1 MACYLRKPTYGW
13 YVILSN
19 LGTLAQLFI
28 AWYFSHMPRKKTE
41 ISDKAI
47 QDLEVSLQEYEDEY
61 LKPFVSDRPTGRVP
75 SVDESES
82 RKIDKTFNIAERE
95 EVARFLSTP
104 CPCGQNC
111 QQFFSVSEVIDARE
125 DFRLMSWN
133 EQHSFIVGKLQTFM
147 RSSEH
152 SVSAR
157 RSSRRERQRF
167 DYFTRNSHQ
176 MVTLD

>member
-1 MACYLRKPTYGW
+1 
-13 YVILSN
+13 
-19 LGTLAQLFI
+19 
-28 AWYFSHMPRKKTE
+28 MPREKTE

-47 QDLEVSLQEYEDEY
+47 QDLEISLQEYEDEY
-61 LKPFVSDRPTGRVP
+61 LKPFVSDRHAGRVP